1 MEIFILVTFTFVAI
15 LSATQS
21 STTKVTLLPDDK
33 ENSKIIVLNDS
44 GSQVVDEQGFAVIVT
59 SDVDTP
65 TTPEQVDLEKI
76 KLQHATL
83 FAIQPKKPDKFLL
96 YFENNGAV
104 LLNESKLLIST
115 IIEAAKTREAP
126 ILNIIGH
133 SDAAGST
140 EYNLRLSTERAN
152 SVAKLLQSKNI
163 KGAEYRIDSYGENDP
178 LIKSDKEIEP
188 QNRRVE
194 VEIW

>member
-1 MEIFILVTFTFVAI
+1 MEIFILITFTFVAI

-21 STTKVTLLPDDK
+21 SATKVTLLPDDK
-33 ENSKIIVLNDS
+33 ENSKIIILNDS
-44 GSQVVDEQGFAVIVT
+44 GSQVLDEQGFAVIII
-59 SDVDTP
+59 SEVDTP

-76 KLQHATL
+76 RLQHATL
-83 FAIQPKKPDKFLL
+83 FAIQPEKPDKFLL